1 MKQMLPLLSAILFF
15 SCTTK
20 ETIIEYQELEV
31 PVEVERIVTLTVTQT
46 VIVAPDEYSFTRN
59 GVPTVYYTG
68 QSARMKMATE
78 LKGHMNNPAQTEAN
92 IDTMFGDGT
101 GFDDAT
107 LDTSG
112 KNVRS
117 KTAASAVAASTIRP
131 LFDGWIEDFITN
143 VAPAVNNGAVAEAGV
158 AGEFTG
164 PGGRTVKVNA
174 KGLELNQVFSKGLIG
189 ALQTDQIVNGY
200 LSFAKLDGA
209 RQDNDDDIYA
219 YTFPGH
225 SEANITKM
233 EHYWDEGFGYLQGL
247 DNQYK
252 AGLGEAPNRDGANL
266 NYYLNKVNN
275 TYDPGITERIYE
287 AFSIG
292 RAAIVAKDYEVRDA
306 QAEIIRT
313 EISKVIGIRADYYL
327 QQGSVAITNNDMG
340 AAFHDLS
347 EGIGFVY
354 SLQFTRQPGTN
365 AQLFTRAEVQAL
377 IANLLDD
384 GENGLWNITPESLQ
398 EVSEAIA
405 SKFSFTVAQ
414 AGSAQ

>member
-1 MKQMLPLLSAILFF
+1 MKQMLSLLSTVLLF

-31 PVEVERIVTLTVTQT
+31 PVEVERIVTQTVTQT
-46 VIVAPDEYSFTRN
+46 VIVAPEEYSFTRN

-68 QSARMKMATE
+68 QTARMKMATE

-92 IDTMFGDGT
+92 IDTMFADGT
-101 GFDDAT
+101 GFDDTT
-107 LDTSG
+107 LDASG

-117 KTAASAVAASTIRP
+117 KTAASAVAASTVRP

-143 VAPAVNNGAVAEAGV
+143 VAPAVNNGVVAEAGV

-189 ALQTDQIVNGY
+189 ALQIDQIVNGY

-287 AFSIG
+287 AFTIG
-292 RAAIVAKDYEVRDA
+292 RAAIVAKNYTERDR
-306 QAEIIRT
+306 QAAIVSAEL
-313 EISKVIGIRADYYL
+313 SKVIAYKAQSYL
-327 QQGSVAITNNDMG
+327 RDTAEDIEQGDWANALH
-340 AAFHDLS
+340 AAS
-347 EGIGFVY
+347 EGYGFI
-354 SLQFTRQPGTN
+354 LGMQFTKT
-365 AQLFTRAEVQAL
+365 AEGSAYMDNSEVNEMLADL
-377 IANLLDD
+377 IAGD
-384 GENGLWNITPESLQ
+384 GGLWDRTPAELRAMADEIQ
-398 EVSEAIA
+398 EISGLSVEY
-405 SKFSFTVAQ
+405 
-414 AGSAQ
+414 